1 MKVENFKEKTKL
13 ARRGTADLFV
23 GIFSVRLVYPVR
35 IKMLVQQDIIRYY
48 PGKKQ
53 CAAGRLGYPVDK
65 WTDHRKCALILLTM
79 KHDA

>member
-1 MKVENFKEKTKL
+1 M
-13 ARRGTADLFV
+13 ADLFV

-35 IKMLVQQDIIRYY
+35 IKMLVQQDIISYH

-53 CAAGRLGYPVDK
+53 CAAGRLDCPVDK

-79 KHDA
+79 KHDALYPPQLLETYGREKS